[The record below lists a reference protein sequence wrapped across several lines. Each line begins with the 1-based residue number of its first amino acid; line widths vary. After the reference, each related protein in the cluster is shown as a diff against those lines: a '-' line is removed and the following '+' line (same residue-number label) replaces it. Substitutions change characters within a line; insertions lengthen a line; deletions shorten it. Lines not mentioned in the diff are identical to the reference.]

1 MKNLI
6 LMAIL
11 LIFSIPF
18 ASALSED
25 FKGEGQINAWH
36 DGYISD
42 RASGTGIIE
51 YAAERYEGGLST
63 GFNITEGFGSYSFRA
78 ADYSVR
84 VDDFTGSIIAE
95 SDATSTTVDG
105 NGTGT
110 LKTRS
115 FNASRM
121 GALVSG
127 FPSGELNAKGV
138 WVIKASSTRAA
149 ISDPM
154 AINVTA
160 EAKPNE
166 TTEQIIVINKTSEV
180 PI

>member
-1 MKNLI
+1 MKKVI
-6 LMAIL
+6 LLAIL
-11 LIFSIPF
+11 LISSISTCF
-18 ASALSED
+18 ALSED

-36 DGYISD
+36 DGYVSD

-63 GFNITEGFGSYSFRA
+63 GLNITKGIGSYSFRA

-149 ISDPM
+149 SINPM
-154 AINVTA
+154 DVNVTA
-160 EAKPNE
+160 EAAPVEN
-166 TTEQIIVINKTSEV
+166 IPPVVINKTSEV
-180 PI
+180 PV

>member
-1 MKNLI
+1 MRNII
-6 LMAIL
+6 LLTIL
-11 LIFSIPF
+11 LISSISTCF
-18 ASALSED
+18 ALSEN
-25 FKGEGQINAWH
+25 FRGEGQINAWH
-36 DGYISD
+36 DGYVSD

-63 GFNITEGFGSYSFRA
+63 GLNITKGVGSYSFRT

-95 SDATSTTVDG
+95 SDATSTIVDG
-105 NGTGT
+105 NGIGT

-115 FNASRM
+115 FTASRM
-121 GALVSG
+121 GFLVSG

-138 WVIKASSTRAA
+138 WEIHASSTRAA
-149 ISDPM
+149 YVDPM
-154 AINVTA
+154 SINVTA
-160 EAKPNE
+160 EAAPVE
-166 TTEQIIVINKTSEV
+166 DIQPVVINSESGV

>member
-1 MKNLI
+1 MKINI
-6 LMAIL
+6 LLVIL
-11 LIFSIPF
+11 LISSISTCF
-18 ASALSED
+18 ALSED

-36 DGYISD
+36 DGYVSD

-63 GFNITEGFGSYSFRA
+63 GFNIIEGIGSYSFRA
-78 ADYSVR
+78 VDYSVR
-84 VDDFTGSIIAE
+84 VDDFTGNIIAE
-95 SDATSTTVDG
+95 SDATSTIVDG
-105 NGTGT
+105 NGTGI

-121 GALVSG
+121 GALISG

-149 ISDPM
+149 YIDPM
-154 AINVTA
+154 TINVTA
-160 EAKPNE
+160 EALPAGE
-166 TTEQIIVINKTSEV
+166 LPIILINKTSEV

>member
-1 MKNLI
+1 MR
-6 LMAIL
+6 LMIAFFL
-11 LIFSIPF
+11 LISL
-18 ASALSED
+18 ASCLSED

-36 DGYISD
+36 DGYVSD

-63 GFNITEGFGSYSFRA
+63 GLNITKGFGSYSFRSE
-78 ADYSVR
+78 DYSVR

-95 SDATSTTVDG
+95 SDRISTTVDA

-138 WVIKASSTRAA
+138 WIIKASSTRAT
-149 ISDPM
+149 IPDPM
-154 AINVTA
+154 ATNVTA
-160 EAKPNE
+160 DAAPVEKLPI
-166 TTEQIIVINKTSEV
+166 TVINKTSEV

>member
-1 MKNLI
+1 MRSIVI
-6 LMAIL
+6 LFL
-11 LIFSIPF
+11 LIAL
-18 ASALSED
+18 ASGLSED
-25 FKGEGQINAWH
+25 FKGTGQINAWH
-36 DGYISD
+36 DGYVSD
-42 RASGTGIIE
+42 RVRGTGIIE

-63 GFNITEGFGSYSFRA
+63 GFNITKGMGSYSFRSE
-78 ADYSVR
+78 DYSVR

-95 SDATSTTVDG
+95 SDATSTTVDA

-121 GALVSG
+121 GALVRG

-138 WVIKASSTRAA
+138 WVIKASSTRAT

-160 EAKPNE
+160 DAAPVEELP
-166 TTEQIIVINKTSEV
+166 IIVINKTSEV

>member
-1 MKNLI
+1 MRNFI
-6 LMAIL
+6 LLAIL
-11 LIFSIPF
+11 LISSISTCF
-18 ASALSED
+18 ALSED

-63 GFNITEGFGSYSFRA
+63 GFNITKGIGSYSFRA

-105 NGTGT
+105 NGTGV

-138 WVIKASSTRAA
+138 WVIKASSTRAT
-149 ISDPM
+149 IPDPM
-154 AINVTA
+154 ATNVTA
-160 EAKPNE
+160 DSAPVEKLPI
-166 TTEQIIVINKTSEV
+166 TVINKTSEV

>member
-1 MKNLI
+1 MKK
-6 LMAIL
+6 IL
-11 LIFSIPF
+11 LFTLLLISSISACF
-18 ASALSED
+18 ALSED

-36 DGYISD
+36 DGIVSD

-63 GFNITEGFGSYSFRA
+63 GLNIIKGIGSYSFRA

-84 VDDFTGSIIAE
+84 VDDFTGSIIVE
-95 SDATSTTVDG
+95 SDATSTIVDG
-105 NGTGT
+105 NGTGV

-121 GALVSG
+121 GVLVSG

-138 WVIKASSTRAA
+138 WEIHASSTRAA
-149 ISDPM
+149 YVDPM
-154 AINVTA
+154 TINVTA
-160 EAKPNE
+160 EAAPVE
-166 TTEQIIVINKTSEV
+166 DIPPVVIDSDSEV

>member
-1 MKNLI
+1 MRKT
-6 LMAIL
+6 IL
-11 LIFSIPF
+11 LALLLLFSIPAGF
-18 ASALSED
+18 ALSEN
-25 FKGEGQINAWH
+25 FRGEGQINAWH
-36 DGYISD
+36 DGYVSD

-63 GFNITEGFGSYSFRA
+63 GLNITKGQGSYSFRA

-95 SDATSTTVDG
+95 SDATSTIVDG
-105 NGTGT
+105 NGTGV

-121 GALVSG
+121 GFLVSG

-138 WVIKASSTRAA
+138 WVIHASSTRAVYV
-149 ISDPM
+149 DPM
-154 AINVTA
+154 SINVTA
-160 EAKPNE
+160 EAAPVE
-166 TTEQIIVINKTSEV
+166 DIPPVVIDNTSEV